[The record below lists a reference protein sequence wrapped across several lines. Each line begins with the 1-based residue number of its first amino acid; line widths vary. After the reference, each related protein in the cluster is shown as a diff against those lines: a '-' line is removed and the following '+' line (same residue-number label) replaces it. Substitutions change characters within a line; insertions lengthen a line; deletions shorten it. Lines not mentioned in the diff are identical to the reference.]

1 MGTRKQPV
9 NFVIL
14 GLENAGKTTLLRNIS
29 GKEFT
34 ETFTTIGINIE
45 QLRHRGL
52 DFQAIDVGGQ
62 LHFRETMWQ
71 YYTTLAKGVIFV
83 FDIFDRS
90 KFLEAKNWFEYISH
104 RLSKKAVL
112 MFLANKIDLKDEDDT
127 YLTTEEIITMFEL
140 DNVSK
145 YPERSFRIWEI
156 SAKTGENVNNAISW
170 MFNKLVE
177 FIKEESRISFVLVL
191 DQNNKIVYKTSINE
205 KTDEFETIINKCIIQ
220 MKDLGANENMISIQD
235 FSASIKTEKD
245 YSVVV
250 GAEKGVSKD
259 DLSTATISIA
269 QLINT
274 EFYPP
279 EKFKDQ
285 LEEVVNISLLHNLN
299 KKSRHD

>member
-1 MGTRKQPV
+1 MGIKKQPV

-29 GKEFT
+29 GKKYT

-45 QLRHRGL
+45 QLRYRGL

-90 KFLEAKNWFEYISH
+90 KFAEAKKWFEYISH

-127 YLTTEEIITMFEL
+127 FLTTEEIITMFKL
-140 DNVSK
+140 DNVSQ
-145 YPERSFRIWEI
+145 YPERSFRIWET

-170 MFNKLVE
+170 MFNKLVD
-177 FIKEESRISFVLVL
+177 FIKEESRISFVLIL
-191 DQNNKIVYKTSINE
+191 DQNNKTVYKTSI
-205 KTDEFETIINKCIIQ
+205 TDNNNEFETVINKCIIQ

-235 FSASIKTEKD
+235 YSVSIRTEKD
-245 YSVVV
+245 YCVVV
-250 GAEKGVSKD
+250 GADNGVSKD
-259 DLSTATISIA
+259 DLSTATLSIA
-269 QLINT
+269 QLINND
-274 EFYPP
+274 FYPP
-279 EKFKDQ
+279 EKYKKQ
-285 LEEVVNISLLHNLN
+285 LEEVVNFALLKQLN
-299 KKSRHD
+299 NK

>member
-1 MGTRKQPV
+1 MAARKHPV

-29 GKEFT
+29 GMEFT
-34 ETFTTIGINIE
+34 ETFSTIGMNIE
-45 QLRHRGL
+45 HLKHKGL

-62 LHFRETMWQ
+62 LHFRETLWQ

-90 KFLEAKNWFEYISH
+90 KFLEAKQWFEYSTH

-127 YLTTEEIITMFEL
+127 FLSTEEMIKMFEL
-140 DNVSK
+140 DNVSR

-177 FIKEESRISFVLVL
+177 FIKEETRITFVLIL
-191 DQNNKIVYKTSINE
+191 NQNNDTVFETSTTK
-205 KTDEFETIINKCIIQ
+205 KTDEFETIIKKCIIQ
-220 MKDLGANENMISIQD
+220 MKDLGVNENMISIQD
-235 FSASIKTEKD
+235 YSASIRTEKNF
-245 YSVVV
+245 SVVV
-250 GAEKGVSKD
+250 GAENGVSKNN
-259 DLSTATISIA
+259 LSTATLSIA
-269 QLINT
+269 QLIKNDC
-274 EFYPP
+274 YPP
-279 EKFKDQ
+279 EKYKEQ
-285 LEEVVNISLLHNLN
+285 LEEVVNIALLRYL
-299 KKSRHD
+299 KQK

>member
-29 GKEFT
+29 GKKYT

-90 KFLEAKNWFEYISH
+90 KFVEAKKWFEYISY

-112 MFLANKIDLKDEDDT
+112 MLLANKIDLKDEDDT
-127 YLTTEEIITMFEL
+127 FLTTEEIITMFEL

-145 YPERSFRIWEI
+145 YPERSFRIWET

-177 FIKEESRISFVLVL
+177 FVKKESRISFVLIL
-191 DQNNKIVYKTSINE
+191 DQNNETVYKTSITE
-205 KTDEFETIINKCIIQ
+205 KTDELKTVINKCIIQ

-235 FSASIKTEKD
+235 YSACIRTEKD
-245 YSVVV
+245 YCVVV
-250 GAEKGVSKD
+250 GAENGVSKD
-259 DLSTATISIA
+259 DLSTATLSIT
-269 QLINT
+269 QLINND
-274 EFYPP
+274 FYPP
-279 EKFKDQ
+279 ENYKEQ
-285 LEEVVNISLLHNLN
+285 LEEVVNISLLQQLN
-299 KKSRHD
+299 KK

>member
-1 MGTRKQPV
+1 MGIKKQPV

-29 GKEFT
+29 GKKYT

-45 QLRHRGL
+45 QLRYRGL

-90 KFLEAKNWFEYISH
+90 KFAEAKKWFEYISH

-127 YLTTEEIITMFEL
+127 FLTTEEIITMFKL
-140 DNVSK
+140 DNVSQ
-145 YPERSFRIWEI
+145 YPERSFRIWET

-170 MFNKLVE
+170 MFNKLVD
-177 FIKEESRISFVLVL
+177 FIKEESRISFVLIL
-191 DQNNKIVYKTSINE
+191 DQNNKTVYKASI
-205 KTDEFETIINKCIIQ
+205 TDNNNEFETVINKCIIQ

-235 FSASIKTEKD
+235 YSVSIRTEKD
-245 YSVVV
+245 YCVVV
-250 GAEKGVSKD
+250 GADNGVSKD
-259 DLSTATISIA
+259 DLSTATLSMA
-269 QLINT
+269 QLINND
-274 EFYPP
+274 FYPP
-279 EKFKDQ
+279 EKYKKQ
-285 LEEVVNISLLHNLN
+285 LEEVVNISLLQQLN
-299 KKSRHD
+299 KK